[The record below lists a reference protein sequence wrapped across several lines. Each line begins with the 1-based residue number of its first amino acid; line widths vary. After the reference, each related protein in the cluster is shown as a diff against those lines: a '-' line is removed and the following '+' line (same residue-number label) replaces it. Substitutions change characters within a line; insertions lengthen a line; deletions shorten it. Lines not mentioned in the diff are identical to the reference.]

1 MKMYEDLITIGIA
14 VGLGLLVGLQREK
27 RFSQMA
33 GVRTFTLVAILGAL
47 AGILS
52 RDMDNPFIIPGFA
65 LAITIVMAISN
76 YIKVHRDSETMPG
89 ITTEISLLLIFAI
102 GVYLVSGHRV
112 IGVIVGATVV
122 ILLFFKESLHGF
134 IDKLK
139 DKEITA
145 IMTFV
150 GISLIILPILPDRD
164 FGPYGVF
171 NPREIWLMV
180 TLIVGLSLLG
190 YFMYKMAGK
199 KAGMISNGILGGMI
213 SSTATSVTYARHTAD
228 NPSILR
234 ISAFVIMTADAI
246 SVIRVIVEMG
256 VIVPQK
262 LSELILPFITLFVFM
277 AILSGIMFYLASRD
291 QQINEIPEP
300 KNPAQFKSALVF
312 GLLYAIILLAV
323 AFAQDKLGNSGLY
336 IVSVVGGLVKKDAI
350 TLSLAQSIRDGM
362 ETDLGWRLIMTGL
375 LSNVAFKI
383 LIVGFLGSKK
393 LLKWMTWLITLSIA
407 FGVLLILLWPM

>member
-65 LAITIVMAISN
+65 LTITIVMAISN